1 MKEKTFMSVLTMLT
15 AGLSLFAVGIQR
27 EGFLWLSISCVFS
40 SAILLIGSKIV
51 ATTEQVR
58 NRRWLHAGMWLW
70 FALMLVVGIYGPA
83 FLAAES
89 YICIVLC
96 EAFSI
101 LNYTLV
107 FVGAMF
113 LLGKNRFKRRIHGAA
128 VFGIGF
134 ATCLLGHILLFPC
147 EIMQVTAV
155 VMNAVAVLGLLV
167 WLKGDDEMLKQCKF
181 IALYPSLLILLVLQI
196 WFTSMIVSRI
206 VNKGSPNELDQK
218 QVEGCND

>member
-27 EGFLWLSISCVFS
+27 EGFLWLSISCVLS

-70 FALMLVVGIYGPA
+70 FALMLVVGLYGPA

-113 LLGKNRFKRRIHGAA
+113 LLGKTRFKRRIHGAA
-128 VFGIGF
+128 VFGLGF
-134 ATCLLGHILLFPC
+134 G
-147 EIMQVTAV
+147 IMQVTAV

-206 VNKGSPNELDQK
+206 VNKGSPKELDQK